1 MTGAIRLL
9 VLAAAIAAGTW
20 AGGWSA
26 VPLVAFLW
34 GAWRREERSSPLLAG
49 LAAVIG
55 WGALLVISGIRG
67 PVLTIADRVGG
78 LAGLPGVA
86 IVAAT
91 LLFAFGLAWSAAEV
105 ARALML
111 LSVRRAAAEET

>member
-1 MTGAIRLL
+1 MSGAIRLL
-9 VLAAAIAAGTW
+9 ALAAAIAAGTW

-26 VPLVAFLW
+26 VALVAFLW

-49 LAAVIG
+49 VAAVIG

-67 PVLTIADRVGG
+67 PVLTVAERVGG
-78 LAGLPGVA
+78 LTGLPGVA

-91 LLFAFGLAWSAAEV
+91 LLFSFGLAWSAAEV

-111 LSVRRAAAEET
+111 LSVRRAAADET